1 VKANGFEL
9 HQVLNYRREIE
20 KLRHQEFA
28 VAKHDLEQAETQLQ
42 REVERTERVLQELQ
56 NKQQVGIEAAELQLY
71 SDFGRHQQT
80 TIKQQRAAV
89 DVLDH
94 EVEFR
99 RETLLDAA
107 KDKKVLE
114 KYKDKKELAHRLGLA
129 AKERQFLDELAIQKT
144 GQTP

>member
-1 VKANGFEL
+1 VKTNGFEL

-56 NKQQVGIEAAELQLY
+56 NKQQIGIEASELQLY
-71 SDFGRHQQT
+71 SDFGRRQQT
-80 TIKQQRAAV
+80 TIKQQREAV
-89 DVLDH
+89 DVLDQ
-94 EVEFR
+94 EVEVR

-114 KYKDKKELAHRLGLA
+114 KYKDKKELAQRMDLA

-144 GQTP
+144 GHTP